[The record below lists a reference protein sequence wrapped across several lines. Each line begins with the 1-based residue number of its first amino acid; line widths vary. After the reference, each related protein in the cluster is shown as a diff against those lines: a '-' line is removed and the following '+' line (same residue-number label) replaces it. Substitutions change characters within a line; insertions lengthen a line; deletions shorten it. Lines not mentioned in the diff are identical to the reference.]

1 MLAELSFMSICLM
14 MSLIFILG
22 GLIKGFVGQG
32 LPTTTIALL
41 SFFVSPLEAI
51 GLNYLPML
59 AINGWQFWKADNK
72 AKIARHYAPLALSL
86 ICVIAITAFFA
97 RSVGNQGLAILMG
110 GTIVVF
116 SAISLMGYRLQ
127 ISQTHDRKWQYATG
141 GAAGLLGG
149 LTSLWGAPLIM
160 YLLTRPLTPK
170 QFVDVSGFLLLVGCV
185 PLSVG
190 YYATGLFD
198 VRLMFLPGLLAIFFG
213 IVGFQLGALLRP
225 RLNPDLFRTIVLV
238 LFLFMGLRLLLLPL
252 LAR

>member
-1 MLAELSFMSICLM
+1 MLAELSFVSICIM
-14 MSLIFILG
+14 MCLIFALG

-59 AINGWQFWKADNK
+59 AINGWQFWKADHK
-72 AKIARHYAPLALSL
+72 WMIARHYAPLALSM
-86 ICVIAITAFFA
+86 ICMISVTAFFA

-110 GTIVVF
+110 GTIVLF
-116 SAISLMGYRLQ
+116 SALSLMGYRLQ
-127 ISQTHDRKWQYATG
+127 ISQAHDRRWQLATG
-141 GAAGLLGG
+141 SAAGLLGG

-160 YLLTRPLTPK
+160 YLLTRSLTPK

-198 VRLMFLPGLLAIFFG
+198 FHLMFLPGMMATCFG
-213 IVGFQLGALLRP
+213 IIGFQLGALLRP
-225 RLNPDLFRTIVLV
+225 RLNPALFRIIVLV
-238 LFLFMGLRLLLLPL
+238 IFLFMGLRLLLLPL
-252 LAR
+252 LAG